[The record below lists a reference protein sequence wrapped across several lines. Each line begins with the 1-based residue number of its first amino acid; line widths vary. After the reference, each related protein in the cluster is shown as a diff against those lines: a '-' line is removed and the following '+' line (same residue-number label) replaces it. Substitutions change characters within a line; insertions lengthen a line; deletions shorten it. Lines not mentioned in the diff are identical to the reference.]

1 MEIVNKKRMKVFE
14 LNDPLDLQAYEK
26 LMNDPMVKILEKDFK
41 FLPNGSP
48 KIAVWWIEEVE
59 E

>member
-1 MEIVNKKRMKVFE
+1 MKVFE